1 MNKRNW
7 LFLTWARTP
16 IIHPTTFSQKLPIK
30 KKKKPY
36 PTKIAWWNCS
46 FDGHITTC
54 KIWNLNLQQFYR
66 YKSGQKHFRLSLK
79 KHIFHRHI
87 VFAESLRQLW
97 CIIENR
103 KKHSDET
110 FFFFSKFILLIW
122 YFRGLRACLNKAN
135 KNYVIKL

>member
-7 LFLTWARTP
+7 LFLKWARTP

-66 YKSGQKHFRLSLK
+66 YKFGQKHFRLSLK
-79 KHIFHRHI
+79 KHFSQTYSFCR
-87 VFAESLRQLW
+87 
-97 CIIENR
+97 IIKAAMMHHWKP
-103 KKHSDET
+103 KKT
-110 FFFFSKFILLIW
+110 QWRNIYFFSKFILLIW